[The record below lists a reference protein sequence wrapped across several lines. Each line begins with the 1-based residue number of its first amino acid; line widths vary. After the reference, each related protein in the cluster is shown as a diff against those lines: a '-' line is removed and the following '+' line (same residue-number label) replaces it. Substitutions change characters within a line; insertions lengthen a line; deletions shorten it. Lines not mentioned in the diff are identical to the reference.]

1 MLTHS
6 WQEAFCISAP
16 MRTKL
21 GSKANAVHT
30 QRRDFDHL
38 VAGLKICASAMVSTI
53 DMQPDPL
60 LANARFWA
68 VNQVSNTKQK
78 AIHLAIKL

>member
-21 GSKANAVHT
+21 GSKANAGHT
-30 QRRDFDHL
+30 QRRDLDHL
-38 VAGLKICASAMVSTI
+38 VAGLKICTSRGNRDGVKYRHVAGPT
-53 DMQPDPL
+53 
-60 LANARFWA
+60 FGKCA
-68 VNQVSNTKQK
+68 VLGS
-78 AIHLAIKL
+78 

>member
-38 VAGLKICASAMVSTI
+38 VAGLKICASRGNRDGVNYRHAAGPT
-53 DMQPDPL
+53 
-60 LANARFWA
+60 FGKCA
-68 VNQVSNTKQK
+68 VLGS
-78 AIHLAIKL
+78 

>member
-1 MLTHS
+1 M
-6 WQEAFCISAP
+6 P
-16 MRTKL
+16 
-21 GSKANAVHT
+21 
-30 QRRDFDHL
+30 
-38 VAGLKICASAMVSTI
+38 AGETAMVSNI
-53 DMQPDPL
+53 DMPPDPL